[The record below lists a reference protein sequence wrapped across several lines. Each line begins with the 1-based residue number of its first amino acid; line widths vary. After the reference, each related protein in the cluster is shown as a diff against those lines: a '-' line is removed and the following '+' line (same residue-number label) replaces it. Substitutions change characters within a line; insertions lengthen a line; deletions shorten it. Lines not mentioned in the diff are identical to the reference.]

1 MGRRL
6 SLDNATFERASD
18 AFNPHTGEWVRPNV
32 LRRAPSK
39 VRVLKRPFK
48 ASDLVTFEPGI
59 TRMSYAQLL
68 ARMAAFEATVGLR
81 AKPTGSITFVGGSAI
96 NNGDYITID
105 DGLNVRSFYFD
116 KGSATPPPTNPVQVD
131 VTNGMDA
138 DEVAQ
143 AFYDALENEA
153 MLIHG
158 TIDHAIDSDTLLLT
172 HDYYGIDG
180 NISIDDSNV
189 LWGGSVTG
197 MSGGAAGFLTK
208 NVIGQS
214 TGGEDIVCYSYGDE
228 LLPGLLFI
236 TGVHGNEVDGT
247 EGMFR
252 YLETLHARRN
262 GAWKPILDEHHIRW
276 VVSANPDGWISN
288 LRNLQGVGPN
298 GQTVNLNRQFPWF
311 WPPYIESN
319 SESKGTAP
327 AGSLGC
333 EPEAQALF
341 HLIAGPTPGNIV
353 AVFDHHQN
361 IGQGHRY
368 LSRNR
373 VNSYEVSGIEGAGF
387 NKDWDVHRATGAIR
401 NLRGL
406 VTGEPEPLFVQFRRS
421 KNVPHLHSWASGI
434 GKIAMALESRKDE
447 PEGPT
452 GSCKWVFDTTFACCV
467 SMTEAWWKYEDVV
480 LIERTA
486 TNLVTGQEA
495 DWQNWITGGAL
506 MNGYSR
512 SRVTVTRQKNQQL
525 FPING
530 RVSLKLQAELAVDP
544 DEVTPDWRAVS
555 LGDNVLAIARK
566 PSSMASELQTMVLS
580 TETIDTGP
588 GPTGTSPNGAT
599 RGFCVMRK
607 NLNNC
612 TAYGG
617 WSDDGLTLF
626 ATGFEASVFPTDML
640 GNTVNNLPAA
650 RADMGYAND
659 GARYGVLVGGSVGSV
674 LAAFTSNAVDGK
686 ILRYDENTEAW
697 TDTGLTV
704 PGRKHALV
712 VHQPGT
718 DKYWIFGGEDNAGNQ
733 LNTIH
738 VYDRAAGTV
747 TLHGTTLPFN
757 MSRIAGAAYKT
768 DTIFL
773 YGGRKGGPGT
783 HTSSDKVYQ
792 FTPSSGALVEVT
804 VLANIEDEA
813 SHDETPF
820 AVKWYGMS
828 AARRVSG
835 NGEEI
840 FIAGGKVGEVGA
852 EVDQVEFYVHRPG
865 SNTITHAR
873 DGLYSLLSKQN
884 DIAVTAGEWVSISC
898 MAKTVT
904 PLVQD
909 KPPYF
914 RACLT
919 FKSAGGTWLRH
930 ARTYYEVPWSHD
942 WQEFRTASPVKAGE
956 ASVRPYLRLYVDQ
969 AQIMIDRWMVCK
981 RSRPSTF
988 HYGTRADERLTF
1000 SEPINMDNFRVEF
1013 TWNPTFGF
1021 VNVGEDLELARVD
1034 AGSSNYL
1041 SLVLI
1046 QATGKTYHSGNSLV
1060 GAQFPKVEL
1069 RKYVGGL
1076 LTKTVEQTLDYGY
1089 DGRSSNQEAYNDPV
1103 RFGIEHS
1110 ALGGLALTIERYGQ
1124 IARVEA
1130 RDFDNAYGVGEPGYL
1145 VYEGEGQYGIP
1156 QLMELRRRDPRVDSS
1171 SREFCKL
1178 AGDRRF
1184 SDVSMPGWSN
1194 AT

>member
-6 SLDNATFERASD
+6 SLDNAAFVRASD
-18 AFNPHTGEWVRPNV
+18 AFNPYTGEWVREHV

-48 ASDLVTFEPGI
+48 ASDLITFEPGI

-68 ARMAAFEATVGLR
+68 TRMASFEATVGLR
-81 AKPTGSITFVGGSAI
+81 AKPTGSITCVAGSAI
-96 NNGDYITID
+96 TNGHYFILD

-116 KGSATPPPTNPVQVD
+116 KGSATPPPTNPVQID
-131 VTNGMDA
+131 IDNGMDEDA
-138 DEVAQ
+138 VAQ
-143 AFYDALENEA
+143 AVLDAIEQEG
-153 MLIHG
+153 MLISAV
-158 TIDHAIDSDTLLLT
+158 IDHSTASEVVLLT
-172 HDYYGIDG
+172 HDYYGTDG
-180 NISIDDSNV
+180 NISIDDSN
-189 LWGGSVTG
+189 LIWGGSITG
-197 MSGGAAGFLTK
+197 MSGGTSGFLTK

-228 LLPGLLFI
+228 LLPGILFI

-262 GAWKPILDEHHIRW
+262 GAWKPILNEHHIRW

-311 WPPYIESN
+311 WPPYIES
-319 SESKGTAP
+319 SAESKGVAP
-327 AGSLGC
+327 AGSPGA

-341 HLIAGPTPGNIV
+341 QLIAGPTPGNIS

-373 VNSYEVSGIEGAGF
+373 VNSYAVDGIQGAGF

-401 NLRGL
+401 NLRSL
-406 VTGEPEPLFVQFRRS
+406 ETGEPESLFVQFRRS

-447 PEGPT
+447 PEGAT
-452 GSCKWVFDTTFACCV
+452 GSCKWMFDSTLACCV
-467 SMTEAWWKYEDVV
+467 SMTEAWWKTEDVV
-480 LIERTA
+480 LIERAA

-495 DWQNWITGGAL
+495 GWMNWDTGGAK
-506 MNGYSR
+506 MNGYSK
-512 SRVTVTRQKNQQL
+512 SRVNITRLKDQQL

-544 DEVTPDWRAVS
+544 LEVTPEWK
-555 LGDNVLAIARK
+555 LGSIGDVVIGFAPR
-566 PSSMASELQTMVLS
+566 PSIPGDLQTMILA
-580 TETIDTGP
+580 TETVDTGP
-588 GPTGTSPNGAT
+588 GATGASVGGGVTGYGVALINPNFAA
-599 RGFCVMRK
+599 FAV
-607 NLNNC
+607 
-612 TAYGG
+612 GG
-617 WSDDGLTLF
+617 WDAAGDLWLGGTYADAFNPGLAGVGGAHAF
-626 ATGFEASVFPTDML
+626 DAG
-640 GNTVNNLPAA
+640 
-650 RADMGYAND
+650 RADMGFAND
-659 GARYGVLVGGSVGSV
+659 GARYSVFVGGVTQPTTGPF
-674 LAAFTSNAVDGK
+674 AGTVDGK
-686 ILRYDENTEAW
+686 IYRYDLNTNTM

-704 PGRKHALV
+704 PARKHALV

-718 DKYWIFGGEDNAGNQ
+718 DKFWIFGGEDNAGNQ

-747 TLHGTTLPFN
+747 TEHGTTLPFN

-783 HTSSDKVYQ
+783 HTTSDKVYQ

-820 AVKWYGMS
+820 ALKWYGMS

-852 EVDQVEFYVHRPG
+852 EADQEEFYVHRPG

-873 DGLYSLLSKQN
+873 DGLYSLLSKQS
-884 DIAVTAGEWVSISC
+884 DIAVTPGEWVSISC

-904 PLVQD
+904 PIVQD

-919 FKSAGGTWLRH
+919 FKNSSGTWVRH
-930 ARTYYEVPWSHD
+930 ARTYYEAPWSHE

-988 HYGTRADERLTF
+988 HYGTRADEKLTF
-1000 SEPINMDNFRVEF
+1000 SESINMDNFRVEF
-1013 TWNPTFGF
+1013 TWSPTFGF
-1021 VNVGEDLELARVD
+1021 VNVGEDLELARVEKD
-1034 AGSSNYL
+1034 ATNYV

-1046 QATGKTYHSGNSLV
+1046 QDTGKTYHSGNSLV
-1060 GAQFPKVEL
+1060 GAQYPKVEL
-1069 RKYVGGL
+1069 RKYVSGL
-1076 LTKTVEQTLDYGY
+1076 LTKTVQQTLDYGY
-1089 DGRSSNQEAYNDPV
+1089 DGRSSNQEAYNDPT

-1110 ALGGLALTIERYGQ
+1110 ALGGLALTVERYGQ
-1124 IARVEA
+1124 IARVED
-1130 RDFDNAYGVGEPGYL
+1130 REFDNAYGVSEPGYL

-1156 QLMELRRRDPRVDSS
+1156 ELKELRRRDPRVDSS

-1178 AGDRRF
+1178 AGDTRF
-1184 SDVSMPGWSN
+1184 SDVSMPGWAN